1 MYNYKKGDLV
11 SAKVTGIE
19 DYGIFVSV
27 NDNISG
33 LIHISE
39 ISNSFVKKVSDYVD
53 IDEIITAM
61 VLDYDDIN
69 NKLKLSIKDIDYR
82 SEKKKSKGIVE
93 TKSGFTKLQNELGK
107 WVEFKEAEID
117 KKMKKNGK

>member
-27 NDNISG
+27 NDNVSG

-39 ISNSFVKKVSDYVD
+39 ISNAFVKNVSDYVD
-53 IDEIITAM
+53 IDEIITAS
-61 VLDYDDIN
+61 VIEYDDVN

-82 SEKKKSKGIVE
+82 GEKKKTKGIVE
-93 TKSGFTKLQNELGK
+93 TKSGFTELK
-107 WVEFKEAEID
+107 NNLSNWVEIKEKEID